1 MRLRLELETMLQL
14 CVKQLS
20 SPCVCVA
27 LVRAEACID
36 QTDISANL
44 AALPIFLSGCKELV
58 VLAGETWHTR
68 LWCCIEVFTFLKMGG
83 TRERIRIYELGGFD
97 ARAAL
102 QRFDAAKARC
112 ALSRDRQRLLAVVEA
127 GFGDVHPFN
136 EQVRSVFGGNEQTK
150 TFTKALSGMAKKNS
164 RSGLEL
170 ARV

>member
-1 MRLRLELETMLQL
+1 
-14 CVKQLS
+14 
-20 SPCVCVA
+20 
-27 LVRAEACID
+27 
-36 QTDISANL
+36 
-44 AALPIFLSGCKELV
+44 
-58 VLAGETWHTR
+58 
-68 LWCCIEVFTFLKMGG
+68 MGG